1 MNEALRRALE
11 LSRRLA
17 EIAAGRDGDGD
28 GVDLTADL
36 DAERRRL
43 LESVRAD
50 LASIDAE
57 GRRMLQEIIHLNDHS
72 IGTLEHRLRAKARD
86 LDIAVAGSRA
96 LHAYS
101 ATGPAGR

>member
-11 LSRRLA
+11 LSRLLA
-17 EIAAGRDGDGD
+17 EIAAGQDGD
-28 GVDLTADL
+28 GVTRTAAL
-36 DAERRRL
+36 DAERRGL

-57 GRRMLQEIIHLNDHS
+57 GRRLLQEIIGLNDHS
-72 IGTLEHRLRAKARD
+72 IGAFEHRLRAMARD
-86 LDIAVAGSRA
+86 LDVAVAGSRA
-96 LHAYS
+96 LRAYS

>member
-1 MNEALRRALE
+1 MNEALRRALD
-11 LSRRLA
+11 LSRQLA
-17 EIAAGRDGDGD
+17 EIAAADGD
-28 GVDLTADL
+28 GVARTADL

-43 LESVRAD
+43 LESARVD

-57 GRRMLQEIIHLNDHS
+57 GRRLLQEIVSLNDHS
-72 IGTLEHRLRAKARD
+72 IGALEHRLRAMARD

-96 LHAYS
+96 LRAYS